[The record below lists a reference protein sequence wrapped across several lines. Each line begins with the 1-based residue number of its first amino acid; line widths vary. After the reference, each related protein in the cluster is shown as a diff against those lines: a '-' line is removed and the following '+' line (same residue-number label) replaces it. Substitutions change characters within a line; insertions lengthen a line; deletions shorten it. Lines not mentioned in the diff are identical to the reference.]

1 MSRLATQDVAT
12 ATGPAATLFANI
24 KRAVGKVPNAY
35 AVVGSN
41 SPLALETVLGMDA
54 ALGKSSLSPRDVEAV
69 KLAVSETV
77 GCDYCLAAHTMISK
91 KIGIPAD
98 AILGLRHGQPSGDA
112 RLDAIARFA
121 RLLVSTSGTVP
132 VEAVDAVKQAGLSDQ
147 EIVDVLLA
155 ISTITFTNLVN
166 RVNDTTL
173 DFPAA
178 D

>member
-12 ATGPAATLFANI
+12 ATGPAATLFANL

-77 GCDYCLAAHTMISK
+77 GCDYCLAAHTMVSK
-91 KIGIPAD
+91 KIGIPGD
-98 AILGLRHGQPSGDA
+98 AILGLRRGEPSGDT

-121 RLLVSTSGTVP
+121 RLLVSTSGIVP

-147 EIVDVLLA
+147 QIIDVLLA